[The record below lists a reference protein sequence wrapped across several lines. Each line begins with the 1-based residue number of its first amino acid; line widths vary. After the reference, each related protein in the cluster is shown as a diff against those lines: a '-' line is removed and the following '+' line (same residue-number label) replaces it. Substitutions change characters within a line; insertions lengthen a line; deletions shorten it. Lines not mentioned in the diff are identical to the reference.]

1 MKRKLEKIEV
11 LKAHT
16 QEEPLEKSKVEIGI
30 ATVHNEDHLI
40 VQCPECHCWIYI
52 PIGSIKGLF
61 VFRNPQ
67 RGVV

>member
-1 MKRKLEKIEV
+1 MRKLKKIEV
-11 LKAHT
+11 LKAYT
-16 QEEPLEKSKVEIGI
+16 QEEHVKKREVEIGI

-40 VQCPECHCWIYI
+40 VQCPECHVWIYI

-61 VFRNPQ
+61 VFRKPP

>member
-1 MKRKLEKIEV
+1 MKKLEKIEV

-16 QEEPLEKSKVEIGI
+16 QEEPFEKREVEIGI

-40 VQCPECHCWIYI
+40 VQCPECHIWIYI

-61 VFRNPQ
+61 VLRKPPK
-67 RGVV
+67 GVV

>member
-1 MKRKLEKIEV
+1 MKRELEKIEV

-16 QEEPLEKSKVEIGI
+16 QEDFQKAHVEIGI

-40 VQCPECHCWIYI
+40 VRCPECHIWIYI
-52 PIGSIKGLF
+52 PIGSVKGLF
-61 VFRNPQ
+61 VLRRAP